1 MSSKKLLYFKKFIT
15 LHIPTDFNSTVTD
28 GIKRITNDI
37 FNRRE
42 RVFVIT
48 DAQQLFKID
57 NLTRVGFVNWIDNDF
72 NIKFNR
78 MNLNCLETNCHKEY
92 EINSET
98 RDKLVFP
105 YIKFV
110 AFSIDYIFIKEDKE
124 TVTILID
131 EEETV
136 FNIQSLRNI
145 GVHYDFQ
152 L

>member
-1 MSSKKLLYFKKFIT
+1 MTEKQLYFKKFIT
-15 LHIPTDFNSTVTD
+15 LHIPTDFNSAVTD

-42 RVFVIT
+42 KTFVIT

-57 NLTRVGFVNWIDNDF
+57 NLTRVGFINWIDNDF

-78 MNLNCLETNCHKEY
+78 MNLNCLETDCQKEY
-92 EINSET
+92 EINNET
-98 RDKLVFP
+98 RNKLSLP

-110 AFSIDYIFIKEDKE
+110 AFSKNYDFIKEDKE

-131 EEETV
+131 DKETT
-136 FNIQSLRNI
+136 FDIQNLRNI

-152 L
+152 P